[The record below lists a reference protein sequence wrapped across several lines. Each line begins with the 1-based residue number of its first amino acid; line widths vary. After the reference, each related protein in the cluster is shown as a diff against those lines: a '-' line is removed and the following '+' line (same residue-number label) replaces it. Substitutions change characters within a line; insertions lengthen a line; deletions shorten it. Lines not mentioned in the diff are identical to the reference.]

1 MHERLIPLSLELPLC
16 VRVLLGT
23 EEEIEIVKADS
34 VTEGD
39 DGVDVVNSGNSAKT
53 VEKAVEVRLGEK
65 EGAET
70 RDKVSRLLP
79 VCLRSTK
86 KIINAGK

>member
-39 DGVDVVNSGNSAKT
+39 DGVDVVNSGHSAKT
-53 VEKAVEVRLGEK
+53 VEEAVEVRLGEE
-65 EGAET
+65 EGAEI
-70 RDKVSRLLP
+70 RDKVSL
-79 VCLRSTK
+79 VFEIQK
-86 KIINAGK
+86 KS